1 MNAPQA
7 GFRTIVPLDRAG
19 RAAAAGLLRAD
30 RAAIAGRLAA
40 LVADWPKYA
49 EAHAADPAGF
59 AEIETGVLVDY
70 MAALIES
77 GDANHRHLYVGEKA
91 KQFHGP
97 AIVVEGKDA
106 REAALIADERAIF
119 LGAVAGI
126 AGAGRAVDEAFDAI
140 ARALTAPAAIE
151 LQILFVGDCLF
162 QDVLA
167 FLIGPALD
175 DGIRIVPTFAASHD
189 AAEVRARLASVADT
203 RFDLVF
209 YSPFTYAFLADYE
222 ALARPRALA
231 NPLRLA
237 RHVREAVR
245 SGEAVFDALA
255 DLFDCPIVTHLP
267 APIVRHDGGVR
278 ERIAGLA
285 TLPARAIATA
295 ALGKSLRVRAGA
307 RRTAGQ
313 VVLTIDEQ
321 ALAAPIGLG
330 EAGRFL
336 YRSTLQHPARLGVLA
351 AEAYRDILFAAA
363 HLVMRKLVACD
374 LDNTLWRGV
383 IGEGLGVTH
392 HYDRQAPLLALKA
405 RGVVLAIN
413 SKNDPAKAVWDA
425 PKGRLALGDF
435 VSRQINW
442 DPKPL
447 NMTRIARH
455 LNLKE
460 KDFVFVD
467 DRADERA
474 MVTERFPA
482 LLTLDALDP
491 RSWRLFG
498 LWAEMLPDKANADR
512 TDFYR
517 QRDERQA
524 FIAAEAETSADSRAA
539 LYGELGLTLS
549 IRRAGAADL
558 ARATDLINRTN
569 QFNMAGSRITR
580 KRIDE
585 LAASPDARILIADA
599 ADRFGTM
606 GTIAVL
612 LVERAGGRLTIPA
625 FVLSCRV
632 FGYGMEYAILE
643 RARHMA
649 RPGEALFGAFDETP
663 HNQPCR
669 DVYPTAGFRPVDGGW
684 QLDDAAGRSID
695 VPGWLT
701 IDAP

>member
-7 GFRTIVPLDRAG
+7 GFRHSGPIDRPG
-19 RAAAAGLLRAD
+19 RAAAAAILREHRAD
-30 RAAIAGRLAA
+30 IAGRLAA

-49 EAHAADPAGF
+49 EAHATDPAGF
-59 AEIETGVLVDY
+59 AEVETGVLVDY
-70 MAALIES
+70 MAGLIEG
-77 GDANHRHLYVGEKA
+77 GDANYRHLYVGEKA

-97 AIVVEGKDA
+97 AIVVEGKEA
-106 REAALIADERAIF
+106 REAALIASERAIF
-119 LGAVAGI
+119 RDAVSGI
-126 AGAGRAVDEAFDAI
+126 AEAVPLVDEAFAAV
-140 ARALTAPAAIE
+140 ARAFTSPAAIE

-175 DGIRIVPTFAASHD
+175 DGIRIVATFAVSHD
-189 AAEVRARLASVADT
+189 AAEVRARLASLADQ
-203 RFDLVF
+203 RFDLIF

-231 NPLRLA
+231 NPLRVA
-237 RHVREAVR
+237 RHVRDAVGA
-245 SGEAVFDALA
+245 GEAVFDTLA

-267 APIVRHDGGVR
+267 APILRHDGGVR
-278 ERIAGLA
+278 ERIEGLA
-285 TLPARAIATA
+285 TLPARAIAA
-295 ALGKSLRVRAGA
+295 SRLGRSLRARAA
-307 RRTAGQ
+307 RRRAAGQ
-313 VVLTIDEQ
+313 VVLTVDEK
-321 ALAAPIGLG
+321 ALAATIGNN

-336 YRSTLQHPARLGVLA
+336 YRSTLQHPARFGALVA
-351 AEAYRDILFAAA
+351 DTYRDTLFVAA
-363 HLVMRKLVACD
+363 HLLKRKLVACD
-374 LDNTLWRGV
+374 LDNTLWQGV
-383 IGEGLGVTH
+383 IGEGLGVTQY
-392 HYDRQAPLLALKA
+392 YDRQAPLLALKA

-413 SKNDPAKAVWDA
+413 SKNDPAKAVWEA
-425 PKGRLALGDF
+425 PKGRLALDDF

-447 NMTRIARH
+447 NMTRIAQH

-474 MVTERFPA
+474 MVAERFPA
-482 LLTLDALDP
+482 MVVLDALDA

-498 LWAEMLPDKANADR
+498 LWAGLLPDKPGADR

-524 FIAAEAETSADSRAA
+524 FIAAESEASAESRAE
-539 LYGELGLTLS
+539 LYSELGLKLV
-549 IRRAGAADL
+549 IREAAEADL

-569 QFNMAGSRITR
+569 QFNMAGTRVTR

-585 LAASPDARILIADA
+585 LAADPEAKVLIADA

-612 LVERAGGRLTIPA
+612 LVERIGGRLTIPT

-632 FGYGMEYAILE
+632 FGYGMEYAILQQ
-643 RARHMA
+643 ARRVA
-649 RPGEALFGAFDETP
+649 RPGEALFGAFEETL
-663 HNQPCR
+663 HNEPCR
-669 DVYPTAGFRPVDGGW
+669 DVYRTAGFRRVEGGW
-684 QLDDAAGRSID
+684 QLAAALDTPID
-695 VPGWLT
+695 VPAWLAVET
-701 IDAP
+701 P